1 LGLALVAVLIGA
13 GIGSNA
19 NLPEPGGPAPSSTE
33 HQTLE
38 ADPVG
43 PDSPFPVHVSGW
55 VAMPGVVELGEGSI
69 VADAVAAAGGALEG
83 ALLDSV
89 NLAAPVQAGEH
100 IHVPGP
106 GEGPGPASG
115 AEPGSGGG
123 PISLNDADLTTL
135 ETLPGVGP
143 VIAERIIAH
152 RESNGPFESVDD
164 LLEVPGIGEAKL
176 ASIRDLVV
184 P

>member
-1 LGLALVAVLIGA
+1 MAADAV
-13 GIGSNA
+13 
-19 NLPEPGGPAPSSTE
+19 SST
-33 HQTLE
+33 T
-38 ADPVG
+38 A
-43 PDSPFPVHVSGW
+43 FAVHVSGW
-55 VAMPGVVELGEGSI
+55 VAMPGVVRLRDGAI

-89 NLAAPVQAGEH
+89 NLAAPVLAGDHVH
-100 IHVPGP
+100 IPGP
-106 GEGPGPASG
+106 GEAESG
-115 AEPGSGGG
+115 ANPAAPGGDDSG
-123 PISLNDADLTTL
+123 PISLNRADAAAL

-143 VIAERIIAH
+143 VIAERIVAH